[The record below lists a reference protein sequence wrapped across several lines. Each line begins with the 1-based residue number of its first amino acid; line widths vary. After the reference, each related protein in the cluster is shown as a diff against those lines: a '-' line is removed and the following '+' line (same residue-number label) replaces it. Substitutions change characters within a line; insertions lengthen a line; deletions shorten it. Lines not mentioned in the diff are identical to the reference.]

1 MSENGAPTGNVIDAR
16 AVFLARQMAVL
27 DALAEESILGCWAKG
42 MFLDP
47 RHTAGQ
53 TDDRPCDTEARDG
66 P

>member
-1 MSENGAPTGNVIDAR
+1 MSENEAPTGNVIDAR

-42 MFLDP
+42 MFLDQ
-47 RHTAGQ
+47 TAGYV
-53 TDDRPCDTEARDG
+53 DPPCDTEARDE